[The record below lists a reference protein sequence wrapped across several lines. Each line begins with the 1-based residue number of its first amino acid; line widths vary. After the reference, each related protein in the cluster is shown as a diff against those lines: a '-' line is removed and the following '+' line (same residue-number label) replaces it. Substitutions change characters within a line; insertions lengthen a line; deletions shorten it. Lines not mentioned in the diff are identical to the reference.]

1 MIDKRV
7 NIIYNNKS
15 CFSPTEKMQHM
26 IMWEERM
33 NKMEKEIVLTYTRL
47 KELEA
52 ELEYLKTEKRKEV
65 SEKIKVARGFG
76 DLSENAEYD
85 EAKKEQG
92 EVEVKIANME
102 KMLKNA
108 KVIDEDEIDTSKVAV
123 GTKVTIYDVDF
134 EEEVV
139 YEIVG
144 STEASP
150 DKNKIS
156 DESPLGRAII
166 GAKIDE
172 TVTVEAPNGEYQVK
186 IIAIT
191 K

>member
-1 MIDKRV
+1 M
-7 NIIYNNKS
+7 S
-15 CFSPTEKMQHM
+15 
-26 IMWEERM
+26 
-33 NKMEKEIVLTYTRL
+33 KEVVISYKKL

-92 EVEVKIANME
+92 EVEVKIVQLE

-108 KVIDEDEIDTSKVAV
+108 KVIDEDEIDTSKVTL
-123 GTKVTIYDVDF
+123 GTKVKIFDIDM
-134 EEEVV
+134 EEEDE

-144 STEASP
+144 STEADP
-150 DKNKIS
+150 AENKIS
-156 DESPLGRAII
+156 DESPLGIALL
-166 GAKIDE
+166 GAE
-172 TVTVEAPNGEYQVK
+172 PGATVTVKSPNGE
-186 IIAIT
+186 
-191 K
+191 

>member
-1 MIDKRV
+1 
-7 NIIYNNKS
+7 
-15 CFSPTEKMQHM
+15 
-26 IMWEERM
+26 MWKERQR
-33 NKMEKEIVLTYTRL
+33 KLDKEIVLTYQRL

-92 EVEVKIANME
+92 EVEVKIVNLE
-102 KMLKNA
+102 NMLKNA
-108 KVIDEDEIDTSKVAV
+108 KVIDEDEIDTSKVTV
-123 GTKVTIYDVDF
+123 GTKVKIYDMDF
-134 EEEVV
+134 DEEVV

-150 DKNKIS
+150 YFNKIS
-156 DESPLGRAII
+156 DESPLGKALM
-166 GAKIDE
+166 GASPQQV
-172 TVTVEAPNGEYQVK
+172 VTVESPNGEYQVK
-186 IIAIT
+186 VLEIT